1 MAEGTRKELTQ
12 DEINEAR
19 RKPVVERMYLNYFN
33 DIFLKNGT
41 ITPRQH
47 REMKNWI
54 TTRKV
59 SSLER

>member
-1 MAEGTRKELTQ
+1 MAEEKKKELTQ
-12 DEINEAR
+12 EEINEVR

-33 DIFLKNGT
+33 DTFLKNGT

-54 TTRKV
+54 TTRG
-59 SSLER
+59 SSARTR

>member
-1 MAEGTRKELTQ
+1 MAEGTKKELTQ

-19 RKPVVERMYLNYFN
+19 RRKVVERMYLNYFN
-33 DIFLKNGT
+33 DTFLKNGT

-54 TTRKV
+54 TTRKS